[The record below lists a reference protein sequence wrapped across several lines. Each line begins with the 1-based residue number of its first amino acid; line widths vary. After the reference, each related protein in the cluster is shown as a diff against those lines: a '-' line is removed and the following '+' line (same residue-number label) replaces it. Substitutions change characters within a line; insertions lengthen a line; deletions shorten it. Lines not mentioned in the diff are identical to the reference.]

1 MTLVREM
8 RDHNGGVDFIGL
20 TRTGLMN
27 ADFEELATALESLPA
42 PNQCGMQEVL
52 ELLQMNLSTDVRRRL
67 AALAKAG
74 EDAGVDVRMSRAG
87 GPAL

>member
-8 RDHNGGVDFIGL
+8 RDHNGGVDFIGSSRS

-52 ELLQMNLSTDVRRRL
+52 ELLEMNLSADV
-67 AALAKAG
+67 
-74 EDAGVDVRMSRAG
+74 
-87 GPAL
+87 